1 MKAKKNLFVIFLI
14 GLLSILS
21 VSCSQIEDGETVSE
35 DNTSSQTE
43 SISSPES
50 DAASL
55 PESSETESI
64 PESSQSQDA
73 SPSSQNTDSSTAENE
88 PTESFDEAQT
98 AAYEVISG
106 DLITYVGSENFDSW
120 RLDMQAQGNAIN
132 IKNFVEQFQIDR
144 AALESNAP
152 NLYTAEQ
159 LDALYS
165 GDSEAIRTAFGLPAN
180 YPIS

>member
-1 MKAKKNLFVIFLI
+1 MKLKKHIISFLLAGAFSISMISCGNIQNEDIASESNGNLESNSSVISDDENNSSLESLGNEHI
-14 GLLSILS
+14 ESSI
-21 VSCSQIEDGETVSE
+21 SE
-35 DNTSSQTE
+35 ENNYEENISSEPE
-43 SISSPES
+43 SIYSGEF
-50 DAASL
+50 AAF
-55 PESSETESI
+55 ESI
-64 PESSQSQDA
+64 KV
-73 SPSSQNTDSSTAENE
+73 N
-88 PTESFDEAQT
+88 
-98 AAYEVISG
+98 
-106 DLITYVGSENFDSW
+106 LINYVGSENFDSW